1 MVTSML
7 QRVNVFLVRVII
19 VLGSGT
25 CLLAASV
32 SVAQDKPQYGGHLR
46 VGYTLEPTSLDPHS
60 AKSGGDVYYWRQ
72 MFDQLINV
80 DLSGK
85 PDASA
90 SLASSWEIAE
100 NPHSM
105 TLTLRPGVK
114 FHDGTPFNAEAVKK
128 NIERVMDPA
137 TKSAARTNIATIS
150 SVDVL
155 GEFKVRLNLA
165 DAWAPGPATLSLAGG
180 AMNSPTAMA
189 KLAQDYGWN
198 PSGSG
203 PFKLKEVVTGSYV
216 RLVRNENYWGKD
228 KAGNRLPYLDEV
240 TIRVI
245 KDETVLASA
254 LRAGEIDIA
263 YVPNREVDAFLKDPK
278 FSITKMEGGNVASML
293 VFNPDMPAVSS
304 IHARQAIAHAINPA
318 DINKAVYFGKSSIAD
333 AGVWPPGTWAYQP
346 SPAHLRY
353 DLKLSREALV
363 ALGKPQGFEVDILTF
378 NNPLH
383 QQAIEIIRAQ
393 LARVGIKANIEV
405 MTVGGATEKMFGGR
419 KTSIYLTSWPRNP
432 EPDTHSAYGFK
443 AGGFYNA
450 SRKSTPALEAM
461 ITHGATTYDP
471 AKRTEIYRRVT
482 DMVLMQANWQP
493 LLYGNFF
500 VAAPKKIQNMNTFIA
515 WDGRMQLKELW
526 IRQQ

>member
-1 MVTSML
+1 MPSPAA
-7 QRVNVFLVRVII
+7 
-19 VLGSGT
+19 GS
-25 CLLAASV
+25 
-32 SVAQDKPQYGGHLR
+32 
-46 VGYTLEPTSLDPHS
+46 
-60 AKSGGDVYYWRQ
+60 
-72 MFDQLINV
+72 
-80 DLSGK
+80 
-85 PDASA
+85 ASA
-90 SLASSWEIAE
+90 STA
-100 NPHSM
+100 
-105 TLTLRPGVK
+105 RP
-114 FHDGTPFNAEAVKK
+114 
-128 NIERVMDPA
+128 
-137 TKSAARTNIATIS
+137 
-150 SVDVL
+150 
-155 GEFKVRLNLA
+155 A
-165 DAWAPGPATLSLAGG
+165 DIDA
-180 AMNSPTAMA
+180 
-189 KLAQDYGWN
+189 
-198 PSGSG
+198 
-203 PFKLKEVVTGSYV
+203 LKQVVTGSHLH
-216 RLVRNENYWGKD
+216 LVRNEHYWGRD
-228 KAGNRLPYLDEV
+228 KAGNPLPYLDEV
-240 TIRVI
+240 TIRII

-254 LRAGEIDIA
+254 LRSGDIDVA
-263 YVPNREVDAFLKDPK
+263 YLPNKEVDDFLADSR
-278 FSITKMEGGNVASML
+278 FNISRMAGGSIGATL
-293 VFNPDMPAVSS
+293 VYNPDMAPMND
-304 IHARQAIAHAINPA
+304 INLRRAIAHAINPA

-461 ITHGATTYDP
+461 ITHGATTYDQT
-471 AKRTEIYRRVT
+471 KRTEIYRRVT